1 MKSSLYTR
9 TGDAGQTSLVGG
21 TRVGKDNARLEAYGS
36 IDELNSHLGLLTA
49 STALD
54 RTDRTTLRTVQH
66 RLFDVGTM
74 LATEPE
80 SRWQPGPMDA
90 GCIEA
95 IEAEIDRLDEALPRH
110 RRFILP
116 CGHPDAGRW
125 HAAPSAAWWPWLLR
139 ASKWTLWPCA
149 LSTGSAI
156 IFSHSPAPSTCATAW
171 KKCSGSLL
179 PKPAGSI
186 AGRQQQMAA
195 S

>member
-54 RTDRTTLRTVQH
+54 RTDRATLRAVQH

-80 SRWQPGPMDA
+80 SRWKPGPMDA

-116 CGHPDAGRW
+116 CGHPDAARA
-125 HAAPSAAWWPWLLR
+125 HVARTVARRAERRMVALAAAGIEVDAVAMRLVNRLSDYLF
-139 ASKWTLWPCA
+139 A
-149 LSTGSAI
+149 LARTI
-156 IFSHSPAPSTCATAW
+156 NMRNRVEEVFWEPAPETS
-171 KKCSGSLL
+171 
-179 PKPAGSI
+179 
-186 AGRQQQMAA
+186 R
-195 S
+195 